1 MGIGNISQNTIKQNI
16 DNAKKFM
23 SQQDVNECKIG
34 LNGADA
40 NGDGKASGVEMY
52 KSWSE
57 TCKDVFAGNDAF
69 LKRGEEIA
77 IAQGE
82 IYSMYAGEDGVLDE
96 YEYNAALQSEEM
108 GVLVDEYWDMK
119 NEMEAMNGE
128 KEINGLDSYDIF
140 FGNNDGK
147 VSSSEIANQKSELY
161 AKKFEDSKLINKFTQ
176 KVIEQQEEILK
187 KFEGDDGHLSTE
199 EFTEAVQSYE
209 YQETLNKMNAL
220 DNIFKWFD

>member
-40 NGDGKASGVEMY
+40 NGDGKTSGIEMY
-52 KSWSE
+52 KNWSE
-57 TCKDVFAGNDAF
+57 TCENVFAGNDAF

-108 GVLVDEYWDMK
+108 NVLIDEYWDMK

-140 FGNNDGK
+140 SGNHDGNI
-147 VSSSEIANQKSELY
+147 SANEIANQKSELY
-161 AKKFEDSKLINKFTQ
+161 AKKFEDSKLINKFAQ
-176 KVIEQQEEILK
+176 KVIEQQEKILK